1 MIIAMMA
8 LNTGLYTQNLTDNAF
23 EILIKF
29 QNFNKQ
35 DA

>member
-23 EILIKF
+23 EILIQFKK
-29 QNFNKQ
+29 FNKQ

>member
-1 MIIAMMA
+1 MIMAMMV
-8 LNTGLYTQNLTDNAF
+8 LNTGLYTQNLTENAF

-29 QNFNKQ
+29 QNVNKQ